1 MTELGITQEYLL
13 LAVNDRGRFSP
24 LNPQQPICFVAA
36 ALGELTEAGCIA
48 FTGEK
53 VGLSGPLPEELR
65 CLKPLYDFIDRPRP
79 VSLSMVLR
87 DFAPDG
93 PKLAELAEAVGESLE
108 ALRLAAPQR
117 ALAGRVF
124 YLPAAG
130 EAARRLERLLF
141 RLCGEAGP
149 APKEAALAV
158 LLLFYVSARY
168 KHLSSM
174 VTGSLDKDNGFL
186 RFVVNDFAS
195 AYKKYGLEVNTP
207 ALVQNAV
214 SVKLSGLLLIER
226 FLNNAVSLF
235 VTLGLFGTFLG
246 LSLSVSSLTELIGYS
261 NTDQWLSVL
270 DSVGE
275 GLMSALSGMGV
286 AFYTS
291 LVGVACSILLTLL
304 RSVFSP
310 QAQREKLETQVE
322 LWLDHSVAPTLP
334 TEKAKDNAD
343 LIRQMIHA
351 LDAAAESMDKTL
363 KRSTDEL
370 KLTLAASQKP
380 LEDFNR
386 TVDSFNEGVR
396 DFSEFNYNLRGTVE
410 RMDVCIRDLV
420 SVLRS
425 SARGLERSERQ

>member
-1 MTELGITQEYLL
+1 MSGLQ
-13 LAVNDRGRFSP
+13 SMP
-24 LNPQQPICFVAA
+24 P
-36 ALGELTEAGCIA
+36 
-48 FTGEK
+48 
-53 VGLSGPLPEELR
+53 VGL
-65 CLKPLYDFIDRPRP
+65 I
-79 VSLSMVLR
+79 VIV
-87 DFAPDG
+87 AI
-93 PKLAELAEAVGESLE
+93 V
-108 ALRLAAPQR
+108 AL
-117 ALAGRVF
+117 F
-124 YLPAAG
+124 
-130 EAARRLERLLF
+130 
-141 RLCGEAGP
+141 
-149 APKEAALAV
+149 ALAV

-195 AYKKYGLEVNTP
+195 AYKKYGLDVNTP

-420 SVLRS
+420 NVLRS